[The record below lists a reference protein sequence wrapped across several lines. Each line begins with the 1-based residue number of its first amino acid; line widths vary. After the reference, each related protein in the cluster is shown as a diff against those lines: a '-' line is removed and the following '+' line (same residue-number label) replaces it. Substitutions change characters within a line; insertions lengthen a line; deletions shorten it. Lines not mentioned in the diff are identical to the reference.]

1 MRITTP
7 HCSTRKSSSRNGIQ
21 VMRRAFL
28 VVSAMLATYAGAA
41 AAADAPKTYFV
52 DAAGDDRAG
61 DGSAAKPWKTI
72 THAAARVPDEGV
84 HIVVRPGEYN
94 GVVRIARKFT
104 RPMVVRSEKP

>member
-1 MRITTP
+1 
-7 HCSTRKSSSRNGIQ
+7 
-21 VMRRAFL
+21 MRRAFL

-84 HIVVRPGEYN
+84 HIVVRPGEYS
-94 GVVRIARKFT
+94 GVVRIARKFFWPPCT
-104 RPMVVRSEKP
+104 NPA